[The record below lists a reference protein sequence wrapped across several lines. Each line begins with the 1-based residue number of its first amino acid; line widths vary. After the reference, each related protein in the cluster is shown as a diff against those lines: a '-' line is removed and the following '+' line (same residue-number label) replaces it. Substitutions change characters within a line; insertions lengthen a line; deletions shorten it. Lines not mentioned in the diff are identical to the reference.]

1 MAQDAAAVLDAAE
14 VDAAVVVGV
23 SLGGAIAQ
31 ELALRHPSRVRGLV
45 LVCTLCGGKRMVQ
58 AEPEVAEVGAKLLAR
73 GEMPA
78 EEAIRVMNPYLYDPG
93 TPDERIEEDL
103 AIRLQTYPSRQGYM
117 GQLQAVLSW
126 SSYDRLPEITAPILV
141 LHGESDRLVPPE
153 NGRIIAERIPSARL
167 TLIPMR
173 ATSSVHRT
181 ARRRPRRHARVPRR
195 PLSGWALT
203 RSMASARYGSC
214 CVGGCQPRRGHLA
227 PEGTEVWAPDGRP
240 GPSEFGSGRARC
252 RIQPMGRETESPTPQ
267 GPGPT
272 PIAQGVSRGPWRD
285 RARGIRW

>member
-1 MAQDAAAVLDAAE
+1 MSDVPPGAYRVSDMAQDAAAVLDAAE

-167 TLIPMR
+167 TLIP
-173 ATSSVHRT
+173 
-181 ARRRPRRHARVPRR
+181 HA
-195 PLSGWALT
+195 
-203 RSMASARYGSC
+203 
-214 CVGGCQPRRGHLA
+214 GHILCS
-227 PEGTEVWAPDGRP
+227 PN
-240 GPSEFGSGRARC
+240 
-252 RIQPMGRETESPTPQ
+252 SPTPPTAPCS
-267 GPGPT
+267 GSSTTSVRLGTDALDGECALRELLCWRMPAATRTPG
-272 PIAQGVSRGPWRD
+272 
-285 RARGIRW
+285 ARRHRSLGS